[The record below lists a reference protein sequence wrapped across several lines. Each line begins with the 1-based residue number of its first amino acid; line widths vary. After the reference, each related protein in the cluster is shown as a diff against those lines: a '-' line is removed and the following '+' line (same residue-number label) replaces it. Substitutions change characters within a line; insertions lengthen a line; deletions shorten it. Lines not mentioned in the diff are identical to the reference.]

1 MPSPYPLPT
10 SATGKCRR
18 RLQRAAALDDVRRA
32 PLIHIATTL
41 RPAPKYALSGVVCGS
56 LTINR
61 TLTLSSLPVSRHTT
75 QNTYLESK
83 HSMSTVTID
92 VDAREAW
99 LLANGI
105 DV

>member
-1 MPSPYPLPT
+1 MF
-10 SATGKCRR
+10 
-18 RLQRAAALDDVRRA
+18 QR
-32 PLIHIATTL
+32 
-41 RPAPKYALSGVVCGS
+41 
-56 LTINR
+56 
-61 TLTLSSLPVSRHTT
+61 SSS
-75 QNTYLESK
+75 QGK